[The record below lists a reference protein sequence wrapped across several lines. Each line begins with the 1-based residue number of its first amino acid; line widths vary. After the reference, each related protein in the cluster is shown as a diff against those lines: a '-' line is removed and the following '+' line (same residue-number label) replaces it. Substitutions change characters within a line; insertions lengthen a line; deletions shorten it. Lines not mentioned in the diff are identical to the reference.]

1 MNKLRRWLIEKLG
14 GEITK
19 SHYPL
24 EPIKVRVSDQPIG
37 VVGYG
42 GTITNPEGLM
52 TDEKEEIA
60 RSLGESLL
68 EFGYISFRVE
78 DDYTYDSPLDMV
90 GHKAKRVYA
99 EVRAV
104 KIERDESQ

>member
-1 MNKLRRWLIEKLG
+1 MNKLRIWLIEKLG
-14 GEITK
+14 GEIPRP
-19 SHYPL
+19 HDPFEL
-24 EPIKVRVSDQPIG
+24 IKVRVSDQPIG
-37 VVGYG
+37 AVRYG
-42 GTITNPEGLM
+42 GAITNPEGLT

-78 DDYTYDSPLDMV
+78 DDYTYDSPSDMV
-90 GHKAKRVYA
+90 GHKVKRVHA
-99 EVRAV
+99 EVQAV